1 MKNNLYKIG
10 LLILLVVLMLIG
22 LHYVP
27 SVAIGD
33 YKTRNV
39 DILSDLRHKEKA
51 APVIPV
57 TPAAVLPGDS
67 IVVVD
72 TAEVIVENIPVPED
86 IIIAYADT
94 CDGGVVCIEDFS
106 DSTQRGMQSFYRA
119 LDRAGTEAV
128 RIAYFGD
135 SFIEGDIF
143 TADLRSF
150 LQQHY
155 GGCGVGFVPI
165 HTASSKARV
174 SVRQEAE
181 GWENHSIMDTAYF
194 NREKQDIANRYFIPL
209 SEASFSLQG
218 QKRYYSNLDRCDKS
232 SLFFSVDSAVHVV
245 ADVNGEAAL
254 DQVYDTEGLTVAEVR
269 GDIGSVRFRVM
280 AADTAS
286 VFYGAS
292 MDGASGISLD
302 NFAMRGASGLN
313 LRSVPVQTMKAF
325 CAVRPYDLIVLQFG
339 LNVASQE
346 MTDYSGYA
354 KGMRSVISHLKECFP
369 DAGILVVSVADRDYK
384 TDDGE
389 ILTMPGIKSLV
400 AYQKKMAAD
409 EHVAFWNMFRAMG
422 GDGSM
427 RLLVEADPPMA
438 NLDYTH
444 INSRGGK
451 HMAKMLYDAMQYGKS
466 KFDETASHEAH

>member
-1 MKNNLYKIG
+1 
-10 LLILLVVLMLIG
+10 MLIG

-27 SVAIGD
+27 SVEIGY
-33 YKTRNV
+33 YKTKNV
-39 DILSDLRHKEKA
+39 DILSDLRHVEKA
-51 APVIPV
+51 VPYTPVNVVPD
-57 TPAAVLPGDS
+57 DS
-67 IVVVD
+67 IAVSDTAKVVVED
-72 TAEVIVENIPVPED
+72 IPVPED
-86 IIIAYADT
+86 IIIAYTDT
-94 CDGGVVCIEDFS
+94 CEGGVTCIEDFS
-106 DSTQRGMQSFYRA
+106 DTTQRGMQPFYRA
-119 LDRAGTEAV
+119 LDRAGTETV

-181 GWENHSIMDTAYF
+181 GWENHSIMDTVYF
-194 NREKQDIANRYFIPL
+194 DREKQDIANRYFIPHA
-209 SEASFSLQG
+209 EASFALQG
-218 QKRYYSNLDRCDKS
+218 QKRYYSNLDKCDKS
-232 SLFFSVDSAVHVV
+232 SFFFRVDSAVHIV
-245 ADVNGEAAL
+245 ADVNGEPAL
-254 DQVYDTEGLTVAEVR
+254 DRVYNSKGLSVAEVY
-269 GDIGSVRFRVM
+269 GDIRSVRFRVM
-280 AADTAS
+280 TADTSS

-292 MDGASGISLD
+292 MDGTSGISLD

-313 LRSVPVQTMKAF
+313 LRSVPMQTMKAF
-325 CAVRPYDLIVLQFG
+325 GEVRPYDLIILQFG

-354 KGMRSVISHLKECFP
+354 KGMRFVISHIKECFP

-384 TDDGE
+384 TDDGS

-409 EHVAFWNMFRAMG
+409 EHVAFWNMFQAMG

-427 RLLVEADPPMA
+427 RLLVEAEPPMA

-451 HMAKMLYDAMQYGKS
+451 HMAKMLYDAIQYGKA
-466 KFDETASHEAH
+466 KFDETASHETH

>member
-39 DILSDLRHKEKA
+39 DILSDLRHTEKA
-51 APVIPV
+51 TPVP
-57 TPAAVLPGDS
+57 PAAVVPSDS
-67 IVVVD
+67 LAVADTTEVV
-72 TAEVIVENIPVPED
+72 AENIPVPED
-86 IIIAYADT
+86 IVIAYTDT

-106 DSTQRGMQSFYRA
+106 DSTQRGMQPFYRA

-174 SVRQEAE
+174 SVRQEAK
-181 GWENHSIMDTAYF
+181 GWENHSIMDTVYF
-194 NREKQDIANRYFIPL
+194 NREKQDIANRYFIPHA
-209 SEASFSLQG
+209 EASFTLQG
-218 QKRYYSNLDRCDKS
+218 QKRYYSNLDRCDNAS
-232 SLFFSVDSAVHVV
+232 FFFSTDSAVHVT
-245 ADVNGEAAL
+245 ADVNGETVL
-254 DQVYDTEGLTVAEVR
+254 DQVYDSTRLSAAEVH
-269 GDIGSVRFRVM
+269 GDIRSVTFKVV
-280 AADTAS
+280 AADTSS

-313 LRSVPVQTMKAF
+313 LRSVPVRTMKAF

-354 KGMRSVISHLKECFP
+354 RGMRSVISHIKECFP

-409 EHVAFWNMFRAMG
+409 ERVAFWNMFQAMG

-451 HMAKMLYDAMQYGKS
+451 HMAQKLYDAIQYGKA
-466 KFDETASHEAH
+466 KFDETASHESH